1 MFRWSPSVRC
11 AVLGLVLGIQPCVAS
26 AADPLT
32 LFLLRMLRDQ
42 VISRAIESAA
52 TATPQPQAKPEVPLP
67 SREPTP
73 PEGQW
78 LRGLIDES
86 YAHLNA
92 QQREELHASLMRIL
106 ADPKNAALRTDII
119 AEFTRQSIA
128 MRDAHR
134 QLSRLSESDMRAIA
148 VEARQE
154 FERLPPDQR
163 QQLVAALQQGVPG
176 VPRALHDMILAEFAS
191 VPAAR

>member
-1 MFRWSPSVRC
+1 MVAGLALAGIASP
-11 AVLGLVLGIQPCVAS
+11 AA

-42 VISRAIESAA
+42 VISRAIEAGVSASQS
-52 TATPQPQAKPEVPLP
+52 QPQAKPEVPVP
-67 SREPTP
+67 SREPVP

-106 ADPKNAALRTDII
+106 ADPKNAAVRADII

-134 QLSRLSESDMRAIA
+134 QLSRLSESDMKTIA

-154 FERLPPDQR
+154 FERLPPEQR
-163 QQLVAALQQGVPG
+163 QQLMQALRQGVPG
-176 VPRALHDMILAEFAS
+176 VPRALHDMMMAEFSS
-191 VPAAR
+191 VSAAPR